1 MRVRRLPRRV
11 TLVHSP
17 KRKLFLD
24 LVLSIFRLNG
34 ILQAEGD
41 RMAGSLGLTSAR
53 WKVIGVIALSPG
65 GVTVPAIARTLGQSR
80 QAVQR
85 ITDVMQED
93 DLLTYAEN
101 PRHKR
106 SPLVALTEQG
116 QQVYNA
122 LRAVQDPWAI
132 EHTEDV
138 PVEELEAAL
147 RLIHRLIARMG

>member
-1 MRVRRLPRRV
+1 M
-11 TLVHSP
+11 HSP

-24 LVLSIFRLNG
+24 LVLSVFRLNG

-65 GVTVPAIARTLGQSR
+65 GVTVPAIARALGQSR

-93 DLLTYAEN
+93 DLLDCIDN

-106 SPLVALTEQG
+106 SPLVVLTDRG
-116 QQVYNA
+116 QQTYNA

-132 EHTEDV
+132 EHTEDI
-138 PVEELEAAL
+138 PLEDLETAL

>member
-1 MRVRRLPRRV
+1 M
-11 TLVHSP
+11 HSP

-93 DLLTYAEN
+93 DLLMYAEN

-132 EHTEDV
+132 EHTDDV
-138 PVEELEAAL
+138 PVEDLETAL

>member
-1 MRVRRLPRRV
+1 M
-11 TLVHSP
+11 HSP

-24 LVLSIFRLNG
+24 LVLSVFRLNG

-65 GVTVPAIARTLGQSR
+65 GVTVPAIARALGQSR

-85 ITDVMQED
+85 ITDVMKHD
-93 DLLTYAEN
+93 GLTVYADN
-101 PRHKR
+101 PRHRR
-106 SPLVALTEQG
+106 SPLVVLTEQG
-116 QQVYNA
+116 QQIYNA
-122 LRAVQDPWAI
+122 LRSVQDPWAM
-132 EHTEDV
+132 EQTEDI
-138 PVEELEAAL
+138 PVEDLETAL

>member
-1 MRVRRLPRRV
+1 M
-11 TLVHSP
+11 HSP

-93 DLLTYAEN
+93 DLLAYADN

-138 PVEELEAAL
+138 PVEDLETAL

>member
-1 MRVRRLPRRV
+1 
-11 TLVHSP
+11 VHSP

-65 GVTVPAIARTLGQSR
+65 GVTVPSIARTLGQSR

-85 ITDVMQED
+85 IVDVMEQD
-93 DLLTYAEN
+93 GLLSCREN
-101 PRHKR
+101 PRHRR
-106 SPLVALTEQG
+106 SPLVVLTEQG
-116 QQVYNA
+116 QQTYNA

-132 EHTEDV
+132 EHTEEV
-138 PVEELEAAL
+138 PIEDLETAL
-147 RLIHRLIARMG
+147 RLIQRLIARMG

>member
-1 MRVRRLPRRV
+1 M
-11 TLVHSP
+11 HSP

-85 ITDVMQED
+85 ITDVMKED
-93 DLLTYAEN
+93 DLLTYADN

-106 SPLVALTEQG
+106 SPLVILTEQG
-116 QQVYNA
+116 QQTYNA

>member
-1 MRVRRLPRRV
+1 V

-93 DLLTYAEN
+93 DLLTYAGN

-106 SPLVALTEQG
+106 SPLVVLTEQG
-116 QQVYNA
+116 QQIYNA

-138 PVEELEAAL
+138 PVEDLETAL

>member
-1 MRVRRLPRRV
+1 M
-11 TLVHSP
+11 HSP

-24 LVLSIFRLNG
+24 LVLSVFRLNG

-138 PVEELEAAL
+138 PVEDLESAL
-147 RLIHRLIARMG
+147 RLIHLLIARMG

>member
-1 MRVRRLPRRV
+1 M
-11 TLVHSP
+11 HSP

-93 DLLTYAEN
+93 DLLAYADN

-138 PVEELEAAL
+138 PLEDLETAL